1 MGPRF
6 TLSGFFRQFST
17 DVRTLACRRWRGGPT
32 LSERAVALDRIAGS
46 LFMASVLVTSLWAA
60 DQVGL
65 LKLPAVADSAQAA
78 TGDPASLDPALAE
91 KPLTSAEVRLVQ
103 RKLKSLGFDPG
114 AIDGVPG
121 RRTLT
126 ALNAYLEGSKLDTVS
141 KINRAAVASL
151 IAGS

>member
-6 TLSGFFRQFST
+6 SLSGLPRQFST
-17 DVRTLACRRWRGGPT
+17 DIRTVACRRWRGGPT
-32 LSERAVALDRIAGS
+32 LSQRALALDRIAGS
-46 LFMASVLVTSLWAA
+46 LFLASVLIASLWAA

-65 LKLPAVADSAQAA
+65 LKLPVVAESAQAA
-78 TGDPASLDPALAE
+78 TGDPGSLDPALAA

-103 RKLKSLGFDPG
+103 RKLKSMGFDPG
-114 AIDGVPG
+114 AVDGVPG
-121 RRTLT
+121 RHTLN
-126 ALNAYLEGSKLDTVS
+126 ALNAYLSGAKLDTVS